1 MVSDRETRIAELK
14 ERVRKFIDDRDWAKY
29 HNPKDIA
36 TSIAIEASELM
47 ELFQWVKD
55 SQLDTVVN
63 DPDKVA
69 RIEAELAD
77 IVIYCL
83 GLANTLDIDVSRAV
97 LGKVAENEARYPV
110 DEVRGNYRKYTEVQR
125 G

>member
-1 MVSDRETRIAELK
+1 MVSDGETRIAELK
-14 ERVRKFIDDRDWAKY
+14 QRVRKFIDDRDWAKY

-36 TSIAIEASELM
+36 ISIAIEASELM
-47 ELFQWVKD
+47 ELFQWVKE

-63 DPDKVA
+63 DPDKFA

-97 LGKVAENEARYPV
+97 LAKVAENEARYPV

>member
-1 MVSDRETRIAELK
+1 MVSDGETKIAELK
-14 ERVRKFIDDRDWAKY
+14 EKVRKFNDDRHWAKY

-36 TSIAIEASELM
+36 ISIAIEASELM

-55 SQLDTVVN
+55 SQLDEVVN
-63 DPDKVA
+63 DPDKLA
-69 RIEAELAD
+69 RLEAELAD

-83 GLANTLDIDVSRAV
+83 GLANTLGIDISRAV
-97 LGKVAENEARYPV
+97 LGKLAENEARYPV
-110 DEVRGNYRKYTEVQR
+110 DEVKGNYRKYTEVQ